1 MSNQDLHS
9 ESYKLKNELLNAY
22 NKSLEQGNLNYL
34 VDFYSKN
41 EESLSRNYNIN
52 LNDILNISG
61 EQIQQLYEPETE
73 SITPKTD
80 IKPFLVGG
88 GFVLLVIGI
97 IIINK

>member
-1 MSNQDLHS
+1 MSNQNLHT

-34 VDFYSKN
+34 VDFYTKN
-41 EESLSRNYNIN
+41 EESLKENYNIN

-73 SITPKTD
+73 ESIAPKTD
-80 IKPFLVGG
+80 IKPFLVG